1 MARYQL
7 RVHSSDGIID
17 YAVPINNTTGK
28 IDTTYHKK
36 NELFTIDNYIMG
48 SFDNKEALLEHLK
61 EYNFYVTD
69 DMTPYISYRSEKKK
83 QVLEVVYY
91 PDMGLRDFSAYFEH
105 LSKSNI
111 EYEQRQKVIYK
122 DEVWQNFILDVYA
135 KIFDDDFYDFLK
147 DNLYYIKPYAFN
159 CISSIRDNAKWE
171 REDESEAYHIALNGF
186 YEIYTSYKQIRG
198 MKLAMQSYEN
208 ELLREQQYGQKVST
222 DSYFTNEYYYTGD
235 EVLDSYIGKQ
245 NESNYN
251 EELLKLYSLDEL
263 SELPEEVREQIH
275 IDGMSR

>member
-7 RVHSSDGIID
+7 RVHSADGTID

-28 IDTTYHKK
+28 IDATYHKK

-83 QVLEVVYY
+83 QVLEVVYN
-91 PDMGLRDFSAYFEH
+91 PDMELRDFSTCFEQ
-105 LSKSNI
+105 LSKLNI
-111 EYEQRQKVIYK
+111 GYEQRQKTIYK
-122 DEVWQNFILDVYA
+122 DETWQNFIQDVYV

-171 REDESEAYHIALNGF
+171 RQDESEAYHIALNGF
-186 YEIYTSYKQIRG
+186 HEIYTSYKQIRG
-198 MKLAMQSYEN
+198 MKLAIRAYESK
-208 ELLREQQYGQKVST
+208 LLREQEVGEKVST
-222 DSYFTNEYYYTGD
+222 DSYFTNGYYYTGD
-235 EVLDSYIGKQ
+235 EVLDSYIREQ
-245 NESNYN
+245 SESKYN
-251 EELLKLYSLDEL
+251 EELLKLYSLDDL
-263 SELPEEVREQIH
+263 ASLPDEVKEQIH